1 MKNLNK
7 SIFYNICIRLNIK
20 RKLYIAYSG
29 GVDSSVLLKL
39 IHNSFLND
47 KHLIC
52 AIHIDHSV
60 NKKSNFWSRFCKSQC
75 NSLKVPIKIIK
86 IKNKKYNNLE
96 ESLRIERYKIFI
108 HFLRKNSTLFL
119 AHHNNDITETA
130 LLKLFRGSGI
140 VGLSNMKKKSKF
152 GKLDI
157 IRPLLEFSKE
167 SIIKLSIEE
176 KIKFIKDDSNKNNK
190 FDRNFIRNEILPVA
204 KVKWCNI
211 NSSIYKYSKICNS
224 IYKFVYKIILNN
236 IFLNINIHNK
246 KIPIKNILLL
256 PKYIRY
262 EIIRIWL
269 KKNNIKSPSFI
280 HYKEIDKIIL
290 AKNDVMPIIN
300 LKKIKIS
307 RFKNNLYLVNNVDIN
322 YSISYTLSINKI
334 INLNKFKIFL
344 LHSKAINTYLNYYL
358 NFKNHGYK
366 IKKIFQKNVIPFW
379 EKNKYP
385 IIKENNNLI
394 IILGLLIFHKNLE
407 IIKFL

>member
-1 MKNLNK
+1 MKNLNR

-39 IHNSFLND
+39 IYNSSLNE

-60 NKKSNFWSRFCKSQC
+60 NEKSSFWSKFCKSQC
-75 NSLKVPIKIIK
+75 NSFKIPIKIIK

-108 HFLRKNSTLFL
+108 YFLKKNSTLFL
-119 AHHNNDITETA
+119 AHHNNDIAETA

-152 GKLDI
+152 GKLDVM
-157 IRPLLEFSKE
+157 RPLLEFDKE
-167 SIIKLSIEE
+167 SIIKFSIEE
-176 KIKFIKDDSNKNNK
+176 KVRFVQDNSNKNNK
-190 FDRNFIRNEILPVA
+190 FDRNFVRNEILPVA

-224 IYKFVYKIILNN
+224 IYRFVYKIILNN
-236 IFLNINIHNK
+236 IFLNINIYNK
-246 KIPIKNILLL
+246 KIPIKNILSL

-290 AKNDVMPIIN
+290 AKNDIMPMIN

-307 RFKNNLYLVNNVDIN
+307 RFKNNLYLIDNSN
-322 YSISYTLSINKI
+322 ISYPVSYILNINKI
-334 INLNKFKIFL
+334 VNLNKFKIFL
-344 LHSKAINTYLNYYL
+344 LYSKTINIYLNYYL
-358 NFKNHGYK
+358 NFKNHGRK
-366 IKKIFQKNVIPFW
+366 IKKIFQKNIIPFW

-385 IIKENNNLI
+385 IIKEKNNLA
-394 IILGLLIFHKNLE
+394 IILGLLIFHKDLE